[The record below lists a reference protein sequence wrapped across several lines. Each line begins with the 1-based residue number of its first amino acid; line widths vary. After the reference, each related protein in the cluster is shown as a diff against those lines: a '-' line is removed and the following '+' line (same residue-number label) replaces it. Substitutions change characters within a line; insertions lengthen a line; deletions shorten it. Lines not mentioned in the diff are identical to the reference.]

1 MQEFNLCKPTS
12 YSNLC
17 ANHENIFIRLSVATL
32 RRVRLSLMVRP
43 ANEKTRSEDVSVA
56 GITHSNTFKI
66 NCEIGHGLD
75 CKTYL
80 DFLNFILK
88 EASIIL
94 DESDK
99 RMCPLLFG

>member
-1 MQEFNLCKPTS
+1 
-12 YSNLC
+12 
-17 ANHENIFIRLSVATL
+17 
-32 RRVRLSLMVRP
+32 MVRP

-88 EASIIL
+88 VS
-94 DESDK
+94 
-99 RMCPLLFG
+99 